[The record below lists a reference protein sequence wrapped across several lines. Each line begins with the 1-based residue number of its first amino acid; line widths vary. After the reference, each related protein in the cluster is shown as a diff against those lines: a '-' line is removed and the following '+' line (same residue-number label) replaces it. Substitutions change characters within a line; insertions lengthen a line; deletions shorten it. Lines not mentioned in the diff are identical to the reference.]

1 MSSLTIVCALMSVG
15 NLVLAIRNAK
25 QRPYIGIFS
34 GFASGV
40 AATAVYVSVRFP
52 FLLS

>member
-1 MSSLTIVCALMSVG
+1 MSSLTIACAVMSAG
-15 NLVLAIRNAK
+15 NLLLAIRNAK
-25 QRPYIGIFS
+25 QRPYMGIFS

-40 AATAVYVSVRFP
+40 AATAVYVTVRFP